1 MEMGDVTEDE
11 KKYIFMKMVIVALW
25 CVQMKPMD
33 CPSMSKALDML
44 EGGVE
49 LLQLPLK
56 PTLYSHET
64 SVRINNPMGV
74 PISSPNASITISLDG
89 R

>member
-1 MEMGDVTEDE
+1 
-11 KKYIFMKMVIVALW
+11 MVIVALW

-33 CPSMSKALDML
+33 CPSMSKALDIL
-44 EGGVE
+44 EGDVK
-49 LLQLPLK
+49 LLQLPPK

-64 SVRINNPMGV
+64 SALNWENNPMGV
-74 PISSPNASITISLDG
+74 PISSHNATITISLDG